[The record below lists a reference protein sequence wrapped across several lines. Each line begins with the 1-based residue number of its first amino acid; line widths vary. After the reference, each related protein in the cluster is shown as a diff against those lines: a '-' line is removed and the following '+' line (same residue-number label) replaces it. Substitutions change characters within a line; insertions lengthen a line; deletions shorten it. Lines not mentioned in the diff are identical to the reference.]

1 MKIWGIKVIYL
12 KKYTLFNRMH
22 SHGIVI
28 ELSSERVNDGI
39 DKPKQLIVTFQNL
52 LEHERMIGGKYFD
65 SLNCCKKFLYHSRT
79 NLNVYTTKIN
89 AKAQM
94 VKGRHHE

>member
-1 MKIWGIKVIYL
+1 
-12 KKYTLFNRMH
+12 MH

-52 LEHERMIGGKYFD
+52 LEHESLHTYPHYQVLHSSLYF
-65 SLNCCKKFLYHSRT
+65 SWGVILFQPVAGTLQVT
-79 NLNVYTTKIN
+79 V
-89 AKAQM
+89 
-94 VKGRHHE
+94 